1 MPSNEFALRRPFL
14 PRVPELRHWL
24 ASAVLATMVGLY
36 LIAGLSV
43 AWLEPASA
51 TPNARLGGT
60 ARGIPGL
67 GIPPQPEPLQF
78 REIAPQDAVTINA
91 AVPLSTM
98 PNPAARPFAAA
109 FATPA
114 DRLRALECLT
124 AAVYYEA
131 AVEATAGQQA
141 VAQVVLN
148 RARHPAYPRTVCGV
162 VFQGQE
168 RATGCQFTFT
178 CDGALR
184 RTPSAAGW
192 ARARRVAEEALAG
205 KVFAPVGWATHYH
218 TNWVVPYWSSSL
230 VKLTLVGTHIFYR
243 WEGGWGK
250 PAAFRFGPGRVEPQI
265 AKMRSLT
272 SDPTSLADAPTID
285 DAAALAAAEAAAAAA
300 AEAGT
305 PAPTPGSIDSF
316 ARAVLRRY
324 EPPNAE
330 ASTKAVQGR
339 SASRSRRVLTGRSP
353 AFRRSRDDGAPAK
366 PPPRRRPSRR
376 RPRPKR
382 LQVPG
387 RRAPGVERQ
396 GGFGEDP
403 GLLNIPV
410 RAEPVEAPFF
420 SSNPARKESP
430 STSSGRTEV
439 VAQPSRAVFSAN
451 LCSLPVA
458 VFGSASTNSTSR
470 GYL

>member
-1 MPSNEFALRRPFL
+1 MSSNELVLRRPYL
-14 PRVPELRHWL
+14 PRVPGLRHWL
-24 ASAVLATMVGLY
+24 ASAVLATTAALY

-43 AWLEPASA
+43 SWLEPASA
-51 TPNARLGGT
+51 TPNARLGNSV
-60 ARGIPGL
+60 RGIPGL

-78 REIAPQDAVTINA
+78 REIAPQDAVAINA
-91 AVPLSTM
+91 SVPVSTL
-98 PNPAARPFAAA
+98 PNPAARPFATA

-114 DRLRALECLT
+114 DRLRAVECLT

-131 AVEATAGQQA
+131 AVETTAGQQA

-148 RARHPAYPRTVCGV
+148 RVRHPAYPRTVCGV
-162 VFQGQE
+162 VFQGHE

-184 RTPSAAGW
+184 RTPSASGW

-230 VKLTLVGTHIFYR
+230 VKLGNVGTHIFYR

-272 SDPTSLADAPTID
+272 SDPTSLADAPTVD

-300 AEAGT
+300 AAGT
-305 PAPTPGSIDSF
+305 APQAPGSIDSF

-324 EPPNAE
+324 EPPSAE
-330 ASTKAVQGR
+330 ASTAAVQAR
-339 SASRSRRVLTGRSP
+339 STKPLSASTHWALSGLPAKPEAGAAAAAKPGAPAAAKPAAPAAAETAPKCLEGVRRVLSGKAVSEKT
-353 AFRRSRDDGAPAK
+353 
-366 PPPRRRPSRR
+366 
-376 RPRPKR
+376 
-382 LQVPG
+382 PG
-387 RRAPGVERQ
+387 
-396 GGFGEDP
+396 
-403 GLLNIPV
+403 
-410 RAEPVEAPFF
+410 
-420 SSNPARKESP
+420 
-430 STSSGRTEV
+430 
-439 VAQPSRAVFSAN
+439 
-451 LCSLPVA
+451 C
-458 VFGSASTNSTSR
+458 
-470 GYL
+470 

>member
-1 MPSNEFALRRPFL
+1 MSSNELVLRRPFM
-14 PRVPELRHWL
+14 PRVPGLKHWL
-24 ASAVLATMVGLY
+24 ASAVLATTAGLY
-36 LIAGLSV
+36 LVAGLSI

-51 TPNARLGGT
+51 TPNARLGGA

-78 REIAPQDAVTINA
+78 REIAPQDAVTINT
-91 AVPLSTM
+91 AVPVSTL
-98 PNPAARPFAAA
+98 PNPAARPFGNA

-114 DRLRALECLT
+114 DRLRAVECLT

-168 RATGCQFTFT
+168 RSTGCQFTFT

-230 VKLTLVGTHIFYR
+230 TKLANIGTHIFYR

-250 PAAFRFGPGRVEPQI
+250 PAAFRFGPGRVEPQM
-265 AKMRSLT
+265 AKMRGLT
-272 SDPTSLADAPTID
+272 SDPTTLADAPTID
-285 DAAALAAAEAAAAAA
+285 EAAALAAIEAAAAAA
-300 AEAGT
+300 AAVEVGT
-305 PAPTPGSIDSF
+305 KPPGSIDSF
-316 ARAVLRRY
+316 TRAVLRRY
-324 EPPNAE
+324 EPPSAE
-330 ASTKAVQGR
+330 GSTAAVQVRSGKPLSASTHWALSGVPSKSEPGAAAKPG
-339 SASRSRRVLTGRSP
+339 AP
-353 AFRRSRDDGAPAK
+353 APAK
-366 PPPRRRPSRR
+366 PAATANPDAAPKCLDGVRRVLSG
-376 RPRPKR
+376 KA
-382 LQVPG
+382 VSEKTPG
-387 RRAPGVERQ
+387 
-396 GGFGEDP
+396 
-403 GLLNIPV
+403 
-410 RAEPVEAPFF
+410 
-420 SSNPARKESP
+420 
-430 STSSGRTEV
+430 
-439 VAQPSRAVFSAN
+439 
-451 LCSLPVA
+451 C
-458 VFGSASTNSTSR
+458 
-470 GYL
+470 

>member
-1 MPSNEFALRRPFL
+1 MSSNELVLRRPFL

-24 ASAVLATMVGLY
+24 ASAVLATMAGLY

-43 AWLEPASA
+43 AWFEPASA
-51 TPNARLGGT
+51 TPNARLASHG
-60 ARGIPGL
+60 RGIPGL

-91 AVPLSTM
+91 AVPLSTL
-98 PNPAARPFAAA
+98 PNPAARPFAIA

-114 DRLRALECLT
+114 DRLRAVECLT

-131 AVEATAGQQA
+131 AVETTAGQQA

-148 RARHPAYPRTVCGV
+148 RVRHPAYPRTVCGV

-230 VKLTLVGTHIFYR
+230 VKLTNVGTHIFYR

-250 PAAFRFGPGRVEPQI
+250 PAAFRFSAGRIEPQI

-285 DAAALAAAEAAAAAA
+285 EAAALAAAEAAAAA
-300 AEAGT
+300 EVGT
-305 PAPTPGSIDSF
+305 DGTKAPGSIDSF

-330 ASTKAVQGR
+330 ASTAAVQVRSGKPL
-339 SASRSRRVLTGRSP
+339 SASTHWALSGLPQKGEAGAAAKPAAPAAAKPATATAEVPPKCLEGVRRVLSGKAVSEKT
-353 AFRRSRDDGAPAK
+353 
-366 PPPRRRPSRR
+366 
-376 RPRPKR
+376 
-382 LQVPG
+382 PG
-387 RRAPGVERQ
+387 
-396 GGFGEDP
+396 
-403 GLLNIPV
+403 
-410 RAEPVEAPFF
+410 
-420 SSNPARKESP
+420 
-430 STSSGRTEV
+430 
-439 VAQPSRAVFSAN
+439 
-451 LCSLPVA
+451 C
-458 VFGSASTNSTSR
+458 
-470 GYL
+470 